1 MIKRLTIASVVMLF
15 AFGAIAQVPVP
26 YITGFE
32 ASDGFIA
39 GQTINGV
46 DGWAVV
52 SEGTPDAKV
61 TNAVAQSGTLSV
73 ALEANCTIDKKLTAV
88 GKTKVWMEGYF
99 RGSGTTAAPSF
110 PATPAASA
118 IVFFSATDGI
128 MCLNGNKSGGVTSWE
143 KANVALDP
151 AQWYKIT
158 ILQDYSAKTWRCWVN
173 DVAAPDMDLGFRD
186 SIDSLSGFRN
196 YADTESWLDT
206 FCVIPAA
213 MGDSNADGRVDVSD
227 VVTIVN
233 DPDGTAFGVIQFK
246 NTDVDDNASID
257 GDDLNGVVAIILS
270 RP

>member
-1 MIKRLTIASVVMLF
+1 MIKRLTVASVVMLF

-118 IVFFSATDGI
+118 CWSAWYDERT
-128 MCLNGNKSGGVTSWE
+128 SGPTAACE
-143 KANVALDP
+143 KPIFTASASNMRNV
-151 AQWYKIT
+151 
-158 ILQDYSAKTWRCWVN
+158 
-173 DVAAPDMDLGFRD
+173 
-186 SIDSLSGFRN
+186 SGC
-196 YADTESWLDT
+196 T
-206 FCVIPAA
+206 
-213 MGDSNADGRVDVSD
+213 
-227 VVTIVN
+227 
-233 DPDGTAFGVIQFK
+233 
-246 NTDVDDNASID
+246 
-257 GDDLNGVVAIILS
+257 
-270 RP
+270 